1 MNIIIYYI
9 NLKKREDRNNKIL
22 KELELIKDIPI
33 KRINAIDKDDLNREK
48 LIKEKYINDKS
59 TLRMGQIACILSHM
73 KTWEEFIN
81 SDYDYCIILE
91 DDIKINKPY
100 FNKSFYNILNELNN
114 IDFDWLYLGRN
125 NLQFKDF
132 YKGTLIN
139 KYFYIPISYGCGTHS
154 YILSKRGAKL
164 KLDYYNTLKN
174 NSYLTNHPLDVLESN
189 KYLIK
194 YFLNKEIKIL
204 SILPIKDY
212 NSNKIIEKFSDEF
225 LFFPIDINDSDT

>member
-9 NLKKREDRNNKIL
+9 NLKKREDRNIKMLEEL
-22 KELELIKDIPI
+22 KLIKDIPI
-33 KRINAIDKDDLNREK
+33 KRINAVDKDDLNRKK
-48 LIKEKYINDKS
+48 LIEDKYITNK
-59 TLRMGQIACILSHM
+59 TELRLGQIACILSHM
-73 KTWEEFIN
+73 KTWKEFIN

-91 DDIKINKPY
+91 DDIKINKKY
-100 FNKSFYNILNELNN
+100 FNQSFYNILNELDN

-132 YKGTLIN
+132 YKGKMIN
-139 KYFYIPISYGCGTHS
+139 KYFYIPKVYGYGTHS

-174 NSYLTNHPLDVLESN
+174 NTYLTNHPLDVLESN
-189 KYLIK
+189 KHLIK
-194 YFLNKEIKIL
+194 HFLKKEIKIL

>member
-91 DDIKINKPY
+91 DDIK
-100 FNKSFYNILNELNN
+100 
-114 IDFDWLYLGRN
+114 
-125 NLQFKDF
+125 
-132 YKGTLIN
+132 IN